1 MSPGSL
7 ILSGLYFTP
16 CPQARRHKAMVYL
29 LQQIM
34 STGAVLV
41 KKNMR
46 LQRNIKDDDTGVIS
60 QQVTLSRAD
69 PDQSLPL
76 FC

>member
-1 MSPGSL
+1 MP
-7 ILSGLYFTP
+7 
-16 CPQARRHKAMVYL
+16 V
-29 LQQIM
+29 
-34 STGAVLV
+34 GAVLV

-60 QQVTLSRAD
+60 LQVILSRAD
-69 PDQSLPL
+69 PDQSLFL

>member
-1 MSPGSL
+1 
-7 ILSGLYFTP
+7 
-16 CPQARRHKAMVYL
+16 MVYL